1 VAFGHPD
8 DELSRPPFL
17 FRRAARNGYHEGMT
31 TDTIV
36 ALSTPPGVAALA
48 VIRLSGPESRTIIDR
63 LIVGKVDGKPGR
75 AVYRTLT
82 HENKMLDDVVLTFW
96 SAPHSYTGEETVEIS
111 CHGNPHIVENIIE
124 ACLSLGA
131 RAARPGEF
139 TQRAFLNDKLSLT
152 QAEGLLD
159 LLYAPTERALA
170 SARAMKE
177 GRLGRA
183 LEAVRA
189 ELVDLL
195 SHLEASLDFAEEG
208 IEPRVGPEFSA
219 RVEKARETIG
229 QLLRTAPLGRI
240 LQEGAL
246 TVIAGEPN
254 VGKSS
259 LLNALLREDRAIV
272 APTPGTTR
280 DWIEAPC
287 NVRGLPL
294 RLVDTAG
301 QRDST
306 DPVEIEG
313 NRRARALLSN
323 AQLLLHVVEAHRP
336 YAAVKIGLPEN
347 VPILL
352 VANKSDLGRHAS
364 LPSGAIFLSA
374 LTGEGLGD
382 LEAKIESALLYEM
395 AHVADETDTVLT
407 INARQ
412 NATLQRAAQS
422 LDRALEALRGS
433 TGLELVSVELRDALR
448 DLAEVIGETDNEDIL
463 TRLFENFCIGK

>member
-1 VAFGHPD
+1 MHADPKIELTAQPVA
-8 DELSRPPFL
+8 SS
-17 FRRAARNGYHEGMT
+17 
-31 TDTIV
+31 DTIV

-48 VIRLSGPESRTIIDR
+48 VIRLSGSESRTIIEK
-63 LIVGKVDGKPGR
+63 LITKNGATAFDWKPGQ
-75 AVYRTLT
+75 AAYRTLT
-82 HENKMLDDVVLTFW
+82 HQDQTLDDVVLTFW
-96 SAPHSYTGEETVEIS
+96 QTPHSYTGEDTVEIS
-111 CHGNPHIVENIIE
+111 CHGNPHIVENILR
-124 ACLSLGA
+124 ACLELGA
-131 RAARPGEF
+131 RTARPGEF

-177 GRLGRA
+177 GKLGHA
-183 LEAVRA
+183 LEGVRR

-208 IEPRVGPEFSA
+208 IEPRIGPEFLA
-219 RVEKARETIG
+219 RVEKIHAQIS

-246 TVIAGEPN
+246 TVIVGEPN

-280 DWIEAPC
+280 DLIEASC

-294 RLVDTAG
+294 RLIDTAG

-313 NRRARALLSN
+313 NRRARAILPQ
-323 AQLLLHVVEAHRP
+323 AQLLLHVVEAHQP
-336 YAAVKIGLPEN
+336 YTLTKIELPEN
-347 VPILL
+347 IPSLL
-352 VANKSDLGRHAS
+352 VANKSDLGRHPS
-364 LPSGAIFLSA
+364 LPSEAILLCA
-374 LTGEGLGD
+374 LTGAGLSEMEGR
-382 LEAKIESALLYEM
+382 IESALLKEM
-395 AHVADETDTVLT
+395 AGETGTLLT

-422 LDRALEALRGS
+422 LDRALEALRHS
-433 TGLELVSVELRDALR
+433 MGLEVVSIELRDALH
-448 DLAEVIGETDNEDIL
+448 DLAEVIGETTTEDIL
-463 TRLFENFCIGK
+463 TRLFQNFCIGK

>member
-1 VAFGHPD
+1 MIP
-8 DELSRPPFL
+8 
-17 FRRAARNGYHEGMT
+17 
-31 TDTIV
+31 DTII

-48 VIRLSGPESRTIIDR
+48 IIRLSGPQSRAIIDQ
-63 LIVGKVDGKPGR
+63 LLPKIDWAPGK
-75 AVYRTLT
+75 AIYHTLQYKG
-82 HENKMLDDVVLTFW
+82 EILDDAVLTYW
-96 SAPHSYTGEETVEIS
+96 QAPHSYTGEDTVEIS
-111 CHGNPHIVENIIE
+111 CHGNPHIVENILR
-124 ACLSLGA
+124 ACLELGA
-131 RAARPGEF
+131 RTARPGEF
-139 TQRAFLNDKLSLT
+139 TQRAYLNDKLSLT

-177 GRLGRA
+177 GKLGRA
-183 LEAVRA
+183 LEAVRT
-189 ELVDLL
+189 ELIDLL

-208 IEPRVGPEFSA
+208 IEPKVGPEFAA
-219 RVEKARETIG
+219 RIELVRVQIG
-229 QLLRTAPLGRI
+229 KLLRTAPLGRI

-246 TVIAGEPN
+246 TVIVGEPN

-313 NRRARALLSN
+313 NRRARALLPK
-323 AQLLLHVVEAHRP
+323 AQLLLHVVEAHQP
-336 YAAVKIGLPEN
+336 YHATKIELPEKI
-347 VPILL
+347 PYLL
-352 VANKSDLGRHAS
+352 IANKSDLGRHSS
-364 LPSGAIFLSA
+364 LPAQTIFLSVQS
-374 LTGEGLGD
+374 GEGLGD
-382 LEAKIESALLYEM
+382 LETQIESALL
-395 AHVADETDTVLT
+395 ADMGDESGTVLT

-412 NATLQRAAQS
+412 NSTLQRAAES
-422 LDRALEALRGS
+422 LDRALAALRHS
-433 TGLELVSVELRDALR
+433 TGLEIVSIELRDALH

-463 TRLFENFCIGK
+463 TRLFQNFCIGK

>member
-1 VAFGHPD
+1 
-8 DELSRPPFL
+8 
-17 FRRAARNGYHEGMT
+17 MT
-31 TDTIV
+31 TETIV

-48 VIRLSGPESRTIIDR
+48 VIRLSGPESRATVDR
-63 LIVGKVDGKPGR
+63 LLTVPVEWKPGR
-75 AVYRTLT
+75 AVYRTLARDG
-82 HENKMLDDVVLTFW
+82 KILDDAVLTFW
-96 SAPHSYTGEETVEIS
+96 RAPHSFTGEDTVEIS
-111 CHGNPHIVENIIE
+111 CHGNPHIAEAIVQ
-124 ACLSLGA
+124 ACLELGA

-139 TQRAFLNDKLSLT
+139 TQRAFLNDRLSLT

-177 GRLGRA
+177 GKLGAA

-208 IEPRVGPEFSA
+208 IEPRVGPEFAA
-219 RVEKARETIG
+219 RLEKARGRLE

-246 TVIAGEPN
+246 TVIVGEPN

-287 NVRGLPL
+287 SVRGLPL
-294 RLVDTAG
+294 RLADTAG

-313 NRRARALLSN
+313 HRRARALLSK
-323 AQLLLHVVEAHRP
+323 AQLLLRVVEAHLP
-336 YAAVKIGLPEN
+336 YSTARFDPPEN
-347 VPILL
+347 VPVVLI
-352 VANKSDLGRHAS
+352 ANKSDLGRHES
-364 LPSGAIFLSA
+364 LPDDAVLLSA
-374 LTGEGLGD
+374 LTGAGLDD
-382 LEAKIESALLYEM
+382 LEARIESALL
-395 AHVADETDTVLT
+395 AGTTDETETVLT

-412 NATLQRAAQS
+412 NATLQRAAQA
-422 LDRALEALRGS
+422 LDRALEALRES
-433 TGLELVSVELRDALR
+433 RGLEVVSLELREALH
-448 DLAEVIGETDNEDIL
+448 DLAEVIGETTNEDIL
-463 TRLFENFCIGK
+463 TRLFQNFCIGK

>member
-1 VAFGHPD
+1 
-8 DELSRPPFL
+8 
-17 FRRAARNGYHEGMT
+17 MT
-31 TDTIV
+31 ADTIV
-36 ALSTPPGVAALA
+36 ALSTPSGVAALA
-48 VIRLSGPESRTIIDR
+48 IIRLSGPASRA
-63 LIVGKVDGKPGR
+63 IVDQLVTATMEWKPGH
-75 AVYRTLT
+75 ASYRTLT
-82 HENKMLDDVVLTFW
+82 HQGNVLDDVILTFW
-96 SAPHSYTGEETVEIS
+96 QAPHSYTGEDTVEIS
-111 CHGNPHIVENIIE
+111 CHGNPHIVASIDR
-124 ACLSLGA
+124 ACLELGA
-131 RAARPGEF
+131 RTARPGEF

-177 GRLGRA
+177 GKLAHA

-208 IEPRVGPEFSA
+208 IEPHVGPEFLA
-219 RVEKARETIG
+219 RLEAVRAQIG
-229 QLLRTAPLGRI
+229 KLLRTAPLGRI

-246 TVIAGEPN
+246 TVIVGEPN

-280 DWIEAPC
+280 DLIEAPC

-294 RLVDTAG
+294 RLIDTAG

-306 DPVEIEG
+306 DPIEIEG
-313 NRRARALLSN
+313 NRRARALLPN
-323 AQLLLHVVEAHRP
+323 AQLLLHVVEAPQP
-336 YAAVKIGLPEN
+336 YVATKIELPETI
-347 VPILL
+347 PSLL
-352 VANKSDLGRHAS
+352 IANKSDLGRHES
-364 LPSGAIFLSA
+364 LPKETILLCA
-374 LTGEGLGD
+374 LTGEGLSE
-382 LEAKIESALLYEM
+382 LEARIEAALL
-395 AHVADETDTVLT
+395 ADVADETETVLT

-422 LDRALEALRGS
+422 LDRALEALRNS
-433 TGLELVSVELRDALR
+433 AGLELISIELRDALH

-463 TRLFENFCIGK
+463 TRLFQNFCIGK

>member
-1 VAFGHPD
+1 
-8 DELSRPPFL
+8 
-17 FRRAARNGYHEGMT
+17 MT
-31 TDTIV
+31 PDTII

-48 VIRLSGPESRTIIDR
+48 VIRLSGPQSKGIIEQ
-63 LIVGKVDGKPGR
+63 LLPPVTWNPGKAIYHTLK
-75 AVYRTLT
+75 YRG
-82 HENKMLDDVVLTFW
+82 EILDDAVLTFW
-96 SAPHSYTGEETVEIS
+96 QSPHSYTGEDTLEIS
-111 CHGNPHIVENIIE
+111 CHGNPHVVESILRT
-124 ACLSLGA
+124 CLELGA
-131 RAARPGEF
+131 RMARPGEF
-139 TQRAFLNDKLSLT
+139 TQRAYLNDKLSLT

-177 GRLGRA
+177 GKLGHA
-183 LEAVRA
+183 LEAIRA
-189 ELVDLL
+189 ELIDLL

-208 IEPRVGPEFSA
+208 IEPHVGMEFA
-219 RVEKARETIG
+219 IRVEAVYAQIVK
-229 QLLRTAPLGRI
+229 LLRTAPLGRI

-246 TVIAGEPN
+246 TVIVGEPN

-313 NRRARALLSN
+313 NRRARALLPK
-323 AQLLLHVVEAHRP
+323 AQLLLHVVEAHQP
-336 YAAVKIGLPEN
+336 YAPSRIELPEN
-347 VPILL
+347 IPCLL
-352 VANKSDLGRHAS
+352 IANKSDLSRHAS
-364 LPSGAIFLSA
+364 LPTAAISLSA
-374 LTGEGLGD
+374 QTGEGLGD
-382 LEAKIESALLYEM
+382 LEARIESALL
-395 AHVADETDTVLT
+395 ADMGTESGTVLT

-412 NATLQRAAQS
+412 NATLQLAAQS
-422 LDRALEALRGS
+422 LDRALEALRG
-433 TGLELVSVELRDALR
+433 TAGLEIVSIELRDAL
-448 DLAEVIGETDNEDIL
+448 DHLAEVIGKTDNEDIL
-463 TRLFENFCIGK
+463 TRLFQNFCIGK

>member
-1 VAFGHPD
+1 MST
-8 DELSRPPFL
+8 E
-17 FRRAARNGYHEGMT
+17 
-31 TDTIV
+31 TIV

-48 VIRLSGPESRTIIDR
+48 VVRLSGPESRATADR
-63 LIVGKVDGKPGR
+63 LLTAPVEWKPGR
-75 AVYRTLT
+75 AVYRTLARGG
-82 HENKMLDDVVLTFW
+82 EILDDAVLTFW
-96 SAPHSYTGEETVEIS
+96 QAPHSFTGEDTVEIS
-111 CHGNPHIVENIIE
+111 CHGNPHIAE
-124 ACLSLGA
+124 AIVQACMELGA

-139 TQRAFLNDKLSLT
+139 TQRAFLNDRLSLT

-177 GRLGRA
+177 GKLGAA

-208 IEPRVGPEFSA
+208 IEPRVGLEFA
-219 RVEKARETIG
+219 ERLEKVRGQLE

-246 TVIAGEPN
+246 AVIVGEPN

-287 NVRGLPL
+287 SVRGLPL

-301 QRDST
+301 QRNST

-313 NRRARALLSN
+313 HRRAQALLPK
-323 AQLLLHVVEAHRP
+323 AQLLLHVVEAHMPHRP
-336 YAAVKIGLPEN
+336 AKFDPPEN
-347 VPILL
+347 VPVVLI
-352 VANKSDLGRHAS
+352 ANKSDLGRHES
-364 LPSGAIFLSA
+364 LPDGAILLSA
-374 LTGEGLGD
+374 LSGTGLDE
-382 LEAKIESALLYEM
+382 LEARIESALL
-395 AHVADETDTVLT
+395 AGTPDETETVLT

-412 NATLQRAAQS
+412 NATLQRAAQA
-422 LDRALEALRGS
+422 LDRAREALRES
-433 TGLELVSVELRDALR
+433 RGLEVVSLELRDALR
-448 DLAEVIGETDNEDIL
+448 DLAEVIGETTNEDIL
-463 TRLFENFCIGK
+463 TRLFQNFCIGK

>member
-1 VAFGHPD
+1 MST
-8 DELSRPPFL
+8 E
-17 FRRAARNGYHEGMT
+17 
-31 TDTIV
+31 TIV
-36 ALSTPPGVAALA
+36 ALSTPPGIAALA
-48 VIRLSGPESRTIIDR
+48 VIRLSGPEARATADR
-63 LIVGKVDGKPGR
+63 LLATPVEWKPGR
-75 AVYRTLT
+75 AVYRTLARAG
-82 HENKMLDDVVLTFW
+82 KVLDDVVLIYW
-96 SAPHSYTGEETVEIS
+96 QAPHSFTGEETVEIS
-111 CHGNPHIVENIIE
+111 CHGNPHIAEAIVQ
-124 ACLSLGA
+124 ACLELGA

-139 TQRAFLNDKLSLT
+139 TQRAFLNDRLSLT

-177 GRLGRA
+177 GKLGA
-183 LEAVRA
+183 VLEKLRG

-208 IEPRVGPEFSA
+208 IEPRIGPEFATRLDQA
-219 RVEKARETIG
+219 RDALEK
-229 QLLRTAPLGRI
+229 LLRAAPLGRI

-259 LLNALLREDRAIV
+259 LFNALLREDRAIV

-301 QRDST
+301 ERNSD

-313 NRRARALLSN
+313 RRRARTLLPK
-323 AQLLLHVVEAHRP
+323 AQLLLRVVEAHEP
-336 YAAVKIGLPEN
+336 YHPAKFDVPEN
-347 VPILL
+347 VPL
-352 VANKSDLGRHAS
+352 VLIANKSDLGRHES
-364 LPSGAIFLSA
+364 LPDHVVLLSA
-374 LTGEGLGD
+374 LTGAGLD
-382 LEAKIESALLYEM
+382 TLETRIESALLGG
-395 AHVADETDTVLT
+395 ATDETETVLT

-412 NATLQRAAQS
+412 NATLQRAAQA
-422 LDRALEALRGS
+422 LDRAKEALRQS
-433 TGLELVSVELRDALR
+433 RGLEVVSIELRDALR
-448 DLAEVIGETDNEDIL
+448 DLAEVIGETTNEDIL
-463 TRLFENFCIGK
+463 TRLFQNFCIGK